1 MNKFLKVM
9 EDVTN
14 FIVYNGF
21 TKGKYTADTMLLIYE
36 PIMYTIINIG
46 ESANL
51 KYKLDDETGN
61 DYDNEE
67 EQKADAVLTSLK
79 QFQAQIR
86 NKGAAQNVI
95 PEELTEEIQTKTKS
109 LLEER

>member
-1 MNKFLKVM
+1 MKH
-9 EDVTN
+9 
-14 FIVYNGF
+14 
-21 TKGKYTADTMLLIYE
+21 
-36 PIMYTIINIG
+36 
-46 ESANL
+46 
-51 KYKLDDETGN
+51 
-61 DYDNEE
+61 NEE